1 MIVEL
6 ITAFLG
12 SIGFGLLFGVRHKFL
27 IHVGAGGL
35 LGWAIYLGAMR
46 AFDNIF
52 LCCFLAAAFTTLY
65 GEILARV
72 LKAPAT
78 LFFIPSIVPL
88 IPGSTLYYMLN
99 GLVRK
104 DFEAFGYYGGLTLQ
118 YASAI
123 ACGASLVWA
132 FNIIFKRIAT
142 KDHKKV

>member
-6 ITAFLG
+6 VTAFLG
-12 SIGFGLLFGVRHKFL
+12 SVGFALLFGVRHKFL
-27 IHVGAGGL
+27 IHVGIGGL
-35 LGWAIYLGAMR
+35 LGWAIYLGTMR
-46 AFDNIF
+46 GFNNIF

-65 GEILARV
+65 SEILARV

-88 IPGSTLYYMLN
+88 IPGSMLYYMLN
-99 GLVRK
+99 GLVSS
-104 DFEAFGYYGGLTLQ
+104 DLDAFSRYGGLTLQ

-132 FNIIFKRIAT
+132 FNIIFKRIVT
-142 KDHKKV
+142 RDHKKV